1 MSKNDQQLETKKE
14 QPLARPLNVLVPL
27 IKEHLA
33 ERKRLRDDSSLWIEI
48 KIGNEL
54 LESKSQLKHG
64 YWSSWLEKNFHLSQ
78 STAQA
83 WMKAARKNS
92 AGAVF
97 RTISEASGDRR
108 PHHEA
113 PWSTYVKETARET
126 REQMR
131 QFELDEHHREKE
143 REAEHTLANRL
154 IDIGY
159 KVLSKELHP
168 DKLGGSNEAM
178 TRLNVVRDRL
188 RRAA

>member
-1 MSKNDQQLETKKE
+1 MKNEQQLETKKE
-14 QPLARPLNVLVPL
+14 QPLVRPLKVLVPL

-33 ERKRLRDDSSLWIEI
+33 ERERLRDDSSIWIEI
-48 KIGNEL
+48 KIGEEL
-54 LESKSQLKHG
+54 IESKSQLKHG
-64 YWSSWLEKNFHLSQ
+64 EWSTWLKKNFHLSQ
-78 STAQA
+78 HTAQV
-83 WMKAARKNS
+83 WMRASRKND
-92 AGAVF
+92 AGVAF
-97 RTISEASGDRR
+97 RTVSQAGGDHR

-113 PWSTYVKETARET
+113 PWSTYVRQTARET
-126 REQMR
+126 REQMK